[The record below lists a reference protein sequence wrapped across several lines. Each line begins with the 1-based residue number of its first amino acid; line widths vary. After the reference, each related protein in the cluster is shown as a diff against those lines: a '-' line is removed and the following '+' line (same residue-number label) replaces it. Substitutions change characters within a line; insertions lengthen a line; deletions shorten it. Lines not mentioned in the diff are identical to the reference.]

1 MMMWFIQQSVNFQPI
16 RHLRNNQIKIMFK
29 KIIALLLPILE
40 FILVAAANII
50 NYFTHK
56 RIGMA
61 RHMVYMN
68 QKWLAISNFEVY
80 KMLSFILVF
89 VFTAILIYS
98 FVRIRKNTKL
108 ITKINLGILV
118 VFAVYFIYFST
129 VNSIKGMRAFYLMC
143 YIYLAALLLMLINAF
158 INIAS
163 DRTKPKSSK

>member
-1 MMMWFIQQSVNFQPI
+1 MLKRTIV
-16 RHLRNNQIKIMFK
+16 
-29 KIIALLLPILE
+29 LLLLILE
-40 FILVAAANII
+40 IILVAAANII

-68 QKWLAISNFEVY
+68 QKWLAINNFEVY

-98 FVRIRKNTKL
+98 FVRIRKNTKF
-108 ITKINLGILV
+108 ITKINLGVLV
-118 VFAVYFIYFST
+118 VFFVYFIYFAT

>member
-1 MMMWFIQQSVNFQPI
+1 M
-16 RHLRNNQIKIMFK
+16 
-29 KIIALLLPILE
+29 LE

-98 FVRIRKNTKL
+98 FVRIRKNTKF
-108 ITKINLGILV
+108 ITKINLGVLV
-118 VFAVYFIYFST
+118 VFFVYFIYFAT

>member
-1 MMMWFIQQSVNFQPI
+1 MLKRLIV
-16 RHLRNNQIKIMFK
+16 
-29 KIIALLLPILE
+29 LLLPILE

-68 QKWLAISNFEVY
+68 QKWLAINNFEVY

-89 VFTAILIYS
+89 VFTAMLVYS
-98 FVRIRKNTKL
+98 FVKVRTNTKL
-108 ITKINLGILV
+108 ITKINLGVLV
-118 VFAVYFIYFST
+118 VFFVYCIYFAT

-143 YIYLAALLLMLINAF
+143 YIYLAALLLMFINAF
-158 INIAS
+158 INIVN
-163 DRTKPKSSK
+163 DRTKQRSSK

>member
-1 MMMWFIQQSVNFQPI
+1 MLKRMIV
-16 RHLRNNQIKIMFK
+16 
-29 KIIALLLPILE
+29 LLLLILE
-40 FILVAAANII
+40 IILVAAANII

-98 FVRIRKNTKL
+98 FVRIRKNTKF
-108 ITKINLGILV
+108 ITKINLGVLV
-118 VFAVYFIYFST
+118 VFFVCFIYFAT

>member
-1 MMMWFIQQSVNFQPI
+1 MLKRLVV
-16 RHLRNNQIKIMFK
+16 
-29 KIIALLLPILE
+29 LLLPILE

-68 QKWLAISNFEVY
+68 QKWLAINNFEVY

-89 VFTAILIYS
+89 VFTAILVYS
-98 FVRIRKNTKL
+98 FVKVRTNTKL
-108 ITKINLGILV
+108 ITKINLGVLV
-118 VFAVYFIYFST
+118 VFFVYCIYFAT

-143 YIYLAALLLMLINAF
+143 YIYLAALLLMFINAF
-158 INIAS
+158 INIVN
-163 DRTKPKSSK
+163 DRTKQRSSK